1 MPMLQ
6 LYLQQASS
14 NQSSHPDL
22 SYNHAKGDILEMCND
37 SEIQSNAPFHSPSLV
52 LKDLDILLSQITKRI
67 TMQLPANKI
76 PSQVPIKKI
85 YIQPPR
91 FPPETM
97 ESYHHDTINVFGKDP
112 GNTSQSTQLSPKHQ
126 GNRRIE
132 KRMIDHLETLQLWVN
147 GFIRAPNCY

>member
-76 PSQVPIKKI
+76 PSQVPIKKYI
-85 YIQPPR
+85 YSLLGFLPR
-91 FPPETM
+91 PWKAITM
-97 ESYHHDTINVFGKDP
+97 IPSMSLER
-112 GNTSQSTQLSPKHQ
+112 TQEIPANPHNFHQ
-126 GNRRIE
+126 NIKATGEQR
-132 KRMIDHLETLQLWVN
+132 K
-147 GFIRAPNCY
+147 G